1 MGRFGEFYAP
11 DRSLM
16 LGGSIYYRDD
26 ETGRVR
32 HELSG
37 PRALRSLMELNPFLS
52 QLALGHRQDLFVSG
66 AVRTHFRNQ
75 QLRGSSSSMVHIV
88 LGGCV
93 IEEPVYG
100 DAATTRIHGVGA
112 VLGDIEVLNPDVF
125 TPTTRCLNTTVT
137 VSVSLDRMRA
147 IAETNT
153 VLTAVIGKAVTER
166 IAVGERIYNRHALP
180 TEHRLAGLFTYL
192 LEHCSVPSDRY
203 GRMLEGPSQSDL
215 AGALSVSRATIETA
229 VRNLRNTGL
238 LITGYRT
245 YEFPSERKLAELG
258 KVRIPRQMVTGE
270 ASETI

>member
-1 MGRFGEFYAP
+1 MGRASEFYSS
-11 DRSLM
+11 DKSVM
-16 LGGSIYYRDD
+16 LGGSIYYRND

-32 HELSG
+32 HEVSG

-52 QLALGHRQDLFVSG
+52 QLTLVHRQDLFVSG
-66 AVRTHFRNQ
+66 AVRTYHRGQ

-100 DAATTRIHGVGA
+100 DAATTRIHGAGA
-112 VLGDIEVLNPDVF
+112 VLGDIEVLSSDVL

-147 IAETNT
+147 IADTNAS
-153 VLTAVIGKAVTER
+153 LTSAIGRAVTER

-192 LEHCSVPSDRY
+192 LEHCPVPSARY
-203 GRMLEGPSQSDL
+203 GRMLEGPSQTDL

-229 VRNLRNTGL
+229 VRTLRRDGL
-238 LITGYRT
+238 LVTGYRT
-245 YEFPSERKLAELG
+245 YEFPSERKLAEVG